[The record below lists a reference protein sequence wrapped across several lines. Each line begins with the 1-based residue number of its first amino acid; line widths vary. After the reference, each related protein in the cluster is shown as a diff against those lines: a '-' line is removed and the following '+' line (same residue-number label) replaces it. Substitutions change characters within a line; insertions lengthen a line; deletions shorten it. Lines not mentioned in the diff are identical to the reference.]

1 MWKNQQL
8 LLLFQI
14 GLAKNKMIQK
24 YIAKFEKN
32 DP

>member
-24 YIAKFEKN
+24 YISEKN